1 VSACL
6 DQLLIPE
13 PGFVSIS
20 SKDIDLFKVFCHL
33 SGFQNLGNFLMA
45 RLALN
50 KFQILRLEEEI
61 TFQSISQDFERL

>member
-45 RLALN
+45 GLA
-50 KFQILRLEEEI
+50 
-61 TFQSISQDFERL
+61 